1 MDYMATVRRG
11 WDLTWKHK
19 FLWVLGFLGALTGG
33 GLNYSYS
40 SGNYGGQVPNFT
52 PEQVAA
58 VTAGALAFGCIAF
71 IVGIVL
77 WLVSLAA
84 RGGMITAV
92 DTLDRG
98 EESRFGLAF
107 RQGWR
112 KLFSLIGMTILLF
125 APVFILSVVL
135 IVGFAGTLAGAIA
148 SGMSGGSEGLT
159 TALGTAS
166 LAFICLLC
174 ILFPLFLVLSLIYPF
189 AYRGIMLRD
198 MRVTDAIRH
207 GWRVLRDNLGP
218 ILVLGIIFFFLG
230 LIISGIVFGILAVLG
245 VGTGLIM
252 LAATGGELTTAQWII
267 AGLGL
272 LGAIIIFAAIS
283 AVLTAW
289 RSATFTLAYNQWTG
303 KAPLKS
309 DIAPAMPD
317 PSIG

>member
-1 MDYMATVRRG
+1 
-11 WDLTWKHK
+11 
-19 FLWVLGFLGALTGG
+19 
-33 GLNYSYS
+33 
-40 SGNYGGQVPNFT
+40 
-52 PEQVAA
+52 
-58 VTAGALAFGCIAF
+58 
-71 IVGIVL
+71 
-77 WLVSLAA
+77 
-84 RGGMITAV
+84 
-92 DTLDRG
+92 
-98 EESRFGLAF
+98 
-107 RQGWR
+107 
-112 KLFSLIGMTILLF
+112 
-125 APVFILSVVL
+125 
-135 IVGFAGTLAGAIA
+135 
-148 SGMSGGSEGLT
+148 MSGGSEGLT

-207 GWRVLRDNLGP
+207 GWQVLRENLGP

-230 LIISGIVFGILAVLG
+230 LIISAIVLGILGVLG

-272 LGAIIIFAAIS
+272 LGAIIIYAAVS

-317 PSIG
+317 PTIS